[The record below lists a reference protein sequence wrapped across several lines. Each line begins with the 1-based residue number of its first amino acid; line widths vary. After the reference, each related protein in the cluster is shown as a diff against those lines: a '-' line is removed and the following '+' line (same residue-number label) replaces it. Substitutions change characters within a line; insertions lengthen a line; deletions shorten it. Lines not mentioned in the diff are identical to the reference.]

1 METGRGNNYHKV
13 IIMLHIIRKKHTNF
27 IKVFNY
33 YHIHLAKKKKNN
45 INIFWEKG
53 EKFGFVDNYDFT
65 PQVFFY
71 FLKI

>member
-33 YHIHLAKKKKNN
+33 YHIHLAKKKKKT
-45 INIFWEKG
+45 ILIYSGKRVKSLVLLTIMILHRKFFFIF
-53 EKFGFVDNYDFT
+53 
-65 PQVFFY
+65 
-71 FLKI
+71 